1 MFKILAQLFC
11 LTLGI
16 KLKQKQKF
24 VNSWELASTNSS
36 TNLLNNNDKF
46 YKKLFE
52 STPVNLSSNLTL
64 KSGFP
69 IQIQEVKPD
78 KNDL

>member
-16 KLKQKQKF
+16 KLKEKQKF
-24 VNSWELASTNSS
+24 VSSWDLASTNSS
-36 TNLLNNNDKF
+36 TNLLNNNDQS

-52 STPVNLSSNLTL
+52 STPVNLTSNSTL
-64 KSGFP
+64 KSDIP
-69 IQIQEVKPD
+69 IQIQEVKPN